1 MQSGTATTV
10 RIDEGSD
17 IDGTTNR
24 VASVTLE
31 SDSLSEAPKSF
42 RSSKLYMDWEQSVSG
57 CVSDID
63 FSSDNSHGAH
73 DDDADDEQSDWPDY
87 SCRLTDETVRNNQ
100 NEIWHQRQFH
110 TAPQSGSLAPPSTSK
125 SPCLSAG
132 ALKRIERFVGD
143 TQQRELILTQVYRT
157 SLDLM
162 THTIPPFGPSEVS
175 FIFPC

>member
-1 MQSGTATTV
+1 
-10 RIDEGSD
+10 
-17 IDGTTNR
+17 
-24 VASVTLE
+24 
-31 SDSLSEAPKSF
+31 
-42 RSSKLYMDWEQSVSG
+42 MDWEQSVSG

-157 SLDLM
+157 SLVCFLLYM
-162 THTIPPFGPSEVS
+162 YKRRGSPYGTQLEGYRRPTSNGCSG
-175 FIFPC
+175 